1 MRTISIASLLLISGC
16 SWFGGKDM
24 PAPYVIPEPVV
35 VTKIET
41 VPIRIYQPPLP
52 REIDMLD
59 VNFWV
64 ITEENYQ
71 EKRAEIEKMLDGQFV
86 VFALTPDG
94 YEKMSENLQ
103 ELRRYFKETKEIILY
118 YKKATTY
125 EIETEDQSQNGQT
138 PGNDGKQSTPG
149 E

>member
-1 MRTISIASLLLISGC
+1 
-16 SWFGGKDM
+16 M

-59 VNFWV
+59 VNFWI

-103 ELRRYFKETKEIILY
+103 
-118 YKKATTY
+118 
-125 EIETEDQSQNGQT
+125 
-138 PGNDGKQSTPG
+138 
-149 E
+149 